1 MFGFIKHRRNRSSA
15 GAVLAAATALTLVGT
30 GLLAGGV
37 TPAQAGSDERQGTS
51 GAGELRIP
59 IGPRSTALAGTTVAD
74 VEGAEALYWNPAGLG
89 SLSNTQA
96 YFTHLSYIADM
107 HVNYFALVTKAGDFG
122 NIGFSAKVLDVGDV
136 IVTTE
141 EAPDGTGDII
151 SPSFS
156 SLGLSYARQFT
167 DKVRFGATANFV
179 NEKVANASARGLAFD
194 FGFQYDTGY
203 NGLVFG
209 FVMKNFGTSMQF
221 TGSDFEFNVPI
232 PDAEPGATNRT
243 VTTTAAPFEMPS
255 YFQMGVTYDL
265 MKQEQN
271 HFKVLGTFLS
281 NNFTPDEFR
290 GGAEYTY
297 KDQFALRA
305 GYGRR
310 VSSQDGDVYN
320 GFSWGGGL
328 NLGLGGA
335 TKMRFDYSN
344 RMVKNFF
351 DDTHEFAV
359 GLSF

>member
-1 MFGFIKHRRNRSSA
+1 MFGFVKHRRNRSSA
-15 GAVLAAATALTLVGT
+15 GAVLAAAAVALVAVVT
-30 GLLAGGV
+30 LAGAPR
-37 TPAQAGSDERQGTS
+37 PAQAGSDERQGTS

-59 IGPRSTALAGTTVAD
+59 VGPRSTALAGTTVAD
-74 VEGAEALYWNPAGLG
+74 VYGAEALYWNPAGLG
-89 SLSNTQA
+89 SLPGTQA
-96 YFTHLSYIADM
+96 YFSHLSYIADM
-107 HVNYFALVTKAGDFG
+107 NVNYFAIVTKVGNFG

-156 SLGLSYARQFT
+156 TLGLTYARQFT
-167 DKVRFGATANFV
+167 DKVRFGATAQFV
-179 NEKVANASARGLAFD
+179 NEKVENASARGLAFD

-203 NGLVFG
+203 NGLIFG

-232 PDAEPGATNRT
+232 PDAEPGASNRT

-255 YFQMGVTYDL
+255 YFQMGIAYDL
-265 MKQEQN
+265 MKAERNQ
-271 HFKVLGTFLS
+271 FKVLGTFLS
-281 NNFTPDEFR
+281 NNFSPDEFR

-320 GFSWGGGL
+320 GFSWGAGL
-328 NLGLGGA
+328 NLGLGSS
-335 TKMRFDYSN
+335 TKARFDYSN

-351 DDTHEFAV
+351 DDTHEFSV
-359 GLSF
+359 GLAF